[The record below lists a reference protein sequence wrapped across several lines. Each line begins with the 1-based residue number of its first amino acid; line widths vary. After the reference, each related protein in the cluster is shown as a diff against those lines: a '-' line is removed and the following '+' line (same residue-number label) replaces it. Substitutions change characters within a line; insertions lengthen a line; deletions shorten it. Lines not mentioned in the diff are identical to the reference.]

1 MVFGALINLKMN
13 PRPFRVREATRAR
26 ARNHKHNQ
34 LRLHMQSETSVDV
47 EARTPAKRMLVAC
60 LVSAQRC
67 QWHIPT
73 CGLGAATQPG
83 TARRALAGVLPGRC
97 RVYRLPGCR
106 GQGSNIVNKQ
116 Y

>member
-1 MVFGALINLKMN
+1 MFRHVVFGALINLKMN
-13 PRPFRVREATRAR
+13 PRPFARRLARGRETP
-26 ARNHKHNQ
+26 HKHNQ

-67 QWHIPT
+67 QWGT
-73 CGLGAATQPG
+73 FRRAGSDVGAATQPG

-97 RVYRLPGCR
+97 RVRPWF
-106 GQGSNIVNKQ
+106 GSPYKV
-116 Y
+116 